1 MATNQRGI
9 RSDRSYLSLRVT
21 GLVLLCSLS
30 LPACAGRQ
38 LENDEPLNAPERLWS
53 PPLDYPTDLMLEGV
67 EGEVL
72 LEAVVDSTGRVERE
86 TIRVLAAS
94 RPGFQEPAIEML
106 VQTRFRPA
114 SRGNRPIAA
123 FVQVPVKFELASAVI
138 DSTGGRSAM
147 SRGVR
152 LARAGR
158 VPDALTAFGEA
169 QRLDPRLAS
178 STDYWY
184 PLCWYGTIWGY
195 ADDVVQACDQ
205 LVRLAPND
213 PGARDA
219 RGLARALT
227 QDFPGAI
234 EDFQAVIDLSG
245 DARRARE
252 RRQWIAELE
261 AGRNPITPVLLE
273 SLRPPST

>member
-1 MATNQRGI
+1 VIVLAG
-9 RSDRSYLSLRVT
+9 LSL
-21 GLVLLCSLS
+21 L
-30 LPACAGRQ
+30 ACAGRQ
-38 LENDEPLNAPERLWS
+38 LQSDEPLKAPERLWS

-86 TIRVLAAS
+86 TIRVLASS
-94 RPGFQEPAIEML
+94 RPGFREPAIEML

-114 SRGNRPIAA
+114 SRGDRPIAA
-123 FVQVPVKFELASAVI
+123 FVQIPVKFELASAVI
-138 DSTGGRSAM
+138 DSAGGRSAM

-205 LVRLAPND
+205 LVRLAPDD

-234 EDFQAVIDLSG
+234 EDFQAVIDFSG
-245 DARRARE
+245 DARTARD